1 MVLLPDGLA
10 QIMVTQ
16 VTAAI
21 PLGRRAGL

>member
-1 MVLLPDGLA
+1 LLIPDGLA